1 MSLYVFP
8 VQLGIALSSG
18 IANWLLEGMGYV
30 PGAELTAA
38 QTASMQNIILVVP
51 AVMLAAALAA
61 NLIYPLS
68 EKKMSE
74 VYAKLK

>member
-1 MSLYVFP
+1 
-8 VQLGIALSSG
+8 
-18 IANWLLEGMGYV
+18 
-30 PGAELTAA
+30 
-38 QTASMQNIILVVP
+38 MQNIILVVP